1 MMKTKKWMTPI
12 LALSIGLAAA
22 PAYAGAQ
29 SAEETTTVTPA
40 TQEAGSAQDSAKAK
54 IDATVVQGTQDDKPA
69 LEATID
75 YDGLVAG
82 EKYFAVLTVS
92 NDKGGVVVDGEK
104 VEFTAADKKGTQK
117 VVVGLKEAIT
127 NGSVSISIVDAD
139 GKTVGAVPGE
149 IKIGTKDA
157 QPDKPGEDKDKP
169 GKDKDKPGKDKE
181 ENKRKE
187 RGATPQIKTNA
198 SMDADVIQTGAVV
211 SDTIRYEGLV
221 PGTEYRVETRLM
233 CQENAEDTG
242 ASKTTNFVAD
252 KERGDIT
259 IEGIEIKDADCMKQV
274 VFEKIFEAK
283 TDRLVAVHEDLDDA
297 AQTVGDGHTSKK
309 KKKKKNPT
317 TKITRT
323 VPKAPA
329 LGDGSPGRST
339 IGSVPSGGFD
349 TAGATLFTR

>member
-29 SAEETTTVTPA
+29 DIDQGATTDTST
-40 TQEAGSAQDSAKAK
+40 AKEVEVNQTK

-92 NDKGGVVVDGEK
+92 NDKGEVVADGEK

-117 VVVGLKEAIT
+117 VVVGLKEAIA
-127 NGSVSISIVDAD
+127 NGSVSISIVDAE

-157 QPDKPGEDKDKP
+157 QPDKPGEDKP
-169 GKDKDKPGKDKE
+169 GEDKDKPGKDRE
-181 ENKRKE
+181 GNKRKE

-274 VFEKIFEAK
+274 VFEKIFEAE
-283 TDRLVAVHEDLDDA
+283 TGRLVAVHEDLDDA
-297 AQTVGDGHTSKK
+297 AQTVGDGHTSK

>member
-29 SAEETTTVTPA
+29 DIDQGATTDTST
-40 TQEAGSAQDSAKAK
+40 AKEVEVNQTK

-75 YDGLVAG
+75 YDGLIAG

-92 NDKGGVVVDGEK
+92 NDKGEVVADGEK

-117 VVVGLKEAIT
+117 VVVGLKEAIA
-127 NGSVSISIVDAD
+127 NGSVSISIVDAE

-157 QPDKPGEDKDKP
+157 QPDKPGEDKDNP
-169 GKDKDKPGKDKE
+169 GKDKPGKDRE
-181 ENKRKE
+181 EDKRKE

-309 KKKKKNPT
+309 KKKKNPT